1 MPTLSERSRS
11 LQPNAAGAFVKSLVP
26 VLCVIGLAL
35 LLHFVAG
42 PLLAKAGADFI
53 AKVVLDI
60 GIGILLAVS
69 LTMVNGFTGQF
80 SIGHAAFMAVG
91 AYTAAAIVYYTSFR
105 LYGNA
110 SVHGGLISSMLTD
123 REAKLITG
131 GDLLFVSALIAG
143 GMVAAICGYIV
154 GLPSLR
160 LRGDY
165 LAIVTLG
172 FGEIV
177 RVLIQAQ
184 TSETLSEGA
193 SITKEHLKAIPAWQ
207 GTLTDDDLMTAEAI
221 AQVPAYLWPKYVG
234 GALGFSG
241 LPFYTS
247 LFWVFLFAGLTVL
260 VAYRIKCSSYGRAF
274 LSIREDEIASEAM
287 GVDTTKYKV
296 RAFVI
301 SAFFAGIGGGL
312 YAHTVGVQLSP
323 AELGFQKSFDI
334 IIMVV
339 LGGMGSISGA
349 ALAAVILTIL
359 PELLRDPP
367 SLWPWGWVV
376 AAAIAAFLAILARR
390 RREAAKTGASRLF
403 AAGLEAAPIFCGV
416 GIWICRQY
424 NWPVTFFG
432 DADVN
437 GVKVQRVAEL
447 PSTTPCIIAAL
458 LAALCLYRMNMRAAA
473 GVLFAAVGWET
484 IRSLAL
490 DAGVSLSEYRM
501 VLYALAL
508 IVMMILRPQGLFGIH
523 EVWERSTWAWL
534 RRKA

>member
-1 MPTLSERSRS
+1 MQKLSERSRS
-11 LQPNAAGAFVKSLVP
+11 LRPGLAGAFAKSTL
-26 VLCVIGLAL
+26 
-35 LLHFVAG
+35 
-42 PLLAKAGADFI
+42 PLLIVVGFAALMHFGINPWLVSVGADFI

-60 GIGILLAVS
+60 GIAILLAVS

-105 LYGNA
+105 LYGDA
-110 SVHGGLISSMLTD
+110 FVHGGLISSMLTG
-123 REAKLITG
+123 RKVPLVTG
-131 GDLLFVSALIAG
+131 ADGLFLGSLIAG
-143 GMVAAICGYIV
+143 GLVAAVCGYVV

-177 RVLIQAQ
+177 RVLLQAQ
-184 TSETLSEGA
+184 TTEALAEGGSVSA
-193 SITKEHLKAIPAWQ
+193 EHLELIPQWQ
-207 GTLTDDDLMTAEAI
+207 GLLTDDDYITAEAI
-221 AQVPAYLWPKYVG
+221 ARVPVHMWPKYVG

-241 LPFYTS
+241 LPFYNN

-260 VAYRIKCSSYGRAF
+260 VAYRIKRSSYGRAF
-274 LSIREDEIASEAM
+274 LSIREDEIAAEAM

-349 ALAAVILTIL
+349 ALAAAILTIL

-376 AAAIAAFLAILARR
+376 VAAVAG
-390 RREAAKTGASRLF
+390 TLF
-403 AAGLEAAPIFCGV
+403 AVMRGRRGA
-416 GIWICRQY
+416 R
-424 NWPVTFFG
+424 
-432 DADVN
+432 
-437 GVKVQRVAEL
+437 
-447 PSTTPCIIAAL
+447 AAL
-458 LAALCLYRMNMRAAA
+458 TLVGAACAWEGLRYLAHRFGIN
-473 GVLFAAVGWET
+473 
-484 IRSLAL
+484 LA
-490 DAGVSLSEYRM
+490 EYRM

-508 IVMMILRPQGLFGIH
+508 ILMMILRPKGLFGVH
-523 EVWERSTWAWL
+523 EVWERPTWSWL
-534 RRKA
+534 RRRA